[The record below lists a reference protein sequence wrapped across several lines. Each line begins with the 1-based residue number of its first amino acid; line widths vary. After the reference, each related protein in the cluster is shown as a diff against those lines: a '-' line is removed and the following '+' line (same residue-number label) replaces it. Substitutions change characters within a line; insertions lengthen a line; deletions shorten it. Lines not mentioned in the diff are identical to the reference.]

1 MNFAIGNTEYYD
13 SLGFD
18 TTHWRK
24 SLDGTQSVVH
34 FDTVQFLADESKI
47 TIYRHDDDEFREV
60 MMSEKWT
67 EQVEED
73 TI

>member
-1 MNFAIGNTEYYD
+1 MNFAIAPTDYYN

-34 FDTVQFLADESKI
+34 FDTVQFLADESEI
-47 TIYRHDDDEFREV
+47 TLHRHDDEAFREV
-60 MMSEKWT
+60 MLSSEWT
-67 EQVEED
+67 ERVEED

>member
-18 TTHWRK
+18 TSHWRK

-34 FDTVQFLADESKI
+34 YDTVQFLVDESEI
-47 TIYRHDDDEFREV
+47 MVYRHDDEAFREV
-60 MMSEKWT
+60 MMSKEWT
-67 EQVEED
+67 DQVEED

>member
-34 FDTVQFLADESKI
+34 YDTVQFLADESEI
-47 TIYRHDDDEFREV
+47 TIYRHDDEAFREV
-60 MMSEKWT
+60 MLSAEWT

>member
-1 MNFAIGNTEYYD
+1 MNFAIGNTEYFN

-24 SLDGTQSVVH
+24 TLNGTQSVVH
-34 FDTVQFLADESKI
+34 YDTVQFLADESEI
-47 TIYRHDDDEFREV
+47 TIYRHDDEEFREV
-60 MMSEKWT
+60 MLSEKWT
-67 EQVEED
+67 EQVGED

>member
-34 FDTVQFLADESKI
+34 YDTVQFLADESEI
-47 TIYRHDDDEFREV
+47 TLYRHDDEAFREV
-60 MMSEKWT
+60 MMSKEWT
-67 EQVEED
+67 EQVEVD

>member
-1 MNFAIGNTEYYD
+1 MNFAIGNTGYYN

-34 FDTVQFLADESKI
+34 YDTVHFLADESEI
-47 TIYRHDDDEFREV
+47 TVYRHDDDAFREV
-60 MMSEKWT
+60 MMSKEWT
-67 EQVEED
+67 EQVAEE
-73 TI
+73 

>member
-1 MNFAIGNTEYYD
+1 MNFAIGNTEYYN
-13 SLGFD
+13 SLGFN

-34 FDTVQFLADESKI
+34 FDTVQFLADESEI
-47 TIYRHDDDEFREV
+47 TVYRHDDETFREV
-60 MMSEKWT
+60 MMSKEWT
-67 EQVEED
+67 EQVDED

>member
-34 FDTVQFLADESKI
+34 YDTVQFIADESEI
-47 TIYRHDDDEFREV
+47 MLYRHDDDTFKDV
-60 MMSEKWT
+60 MMSKDWT

>member
-24 SLDGTQSVVH
+24 SLDGAQSVVH
-34 FDTVQFLADESKI
+34 YDTVQFLADESEVA
-47 TIYRHDDDEFREV
+47 IYRHDDEAFKEV
-60 MMSEKWT
+60 MMSKEWT
-67 EQVEED
+67 EQVEES

>member
-24 SLDGTQSVVH
+24 ALDGTQSVVH
-34 FDTVQFLADESKI
+34 YDTVQFLADESEI

-60 MMSEKWT
+60 MMSKEWT
-67 EQVEED
+67 EQMEEE
-73 TI
+73 